1 MTIACVL
8 AILTMA
14 SEVKLSAVQSSSL
27 NVNETLTNAEN
38 EVFDVSADGHPH
50 RVSGKPSKFD
60 MDINRVTIIDDES
73 SYQIESSNM
82 ENSTRSS
89 MDEEDSSSC
98 EEDLCAGEKLSN
110 LLDELSKV
118 DEYNVTDSV
127 QIVRSETSNKPN
139 MKTEREF
146 EKKFEMRS
154 DLLDELHRYAKEHV
168 VRIKIDPNTI
178 TGRKGRTFF
187 DEGEI
192 GQKGERKKTE
202 KEEKNERKSDT
213 DCGMA
218 SRTNRAGFNRLVLL
232 LSALFQ
238 GKSTFLTGF
247 GLGFLAFGLKK
258 LLLPLFFGIQIIKS
272 VLLALF
278 LPSIIGSIGNIVG
291 KGVSSFA
298 QSSQT
303 VTAAPEENFEF
314 KDNSDLYN
322 DDYLTRQPVGTLPA
336 STLYDENMMQSQKNP
351 EISSRYSFV
360 DPSYTHANTISD
372 RYYMRHAAQ
381 GFTKKQD
388 FKASDKFFIS
398 EYTID
403 YEIHIFFKS
412 TCKLDVFH
420 EIPTSSLLLTNYD
433 PFYSPLL
440 SRLDAVFYRLGHTS
454 EGCREYA
461 VCAMYR
467 SPARYAPYSNL
478 VSAQLSRELNELRKP
493 ASDNPDVLRFFRY
506 MKAAKDGQDG
516 INCEDAYTNCPTARE
531 DQNLRQNQAMLAT
544 YQDID
549 KLVHARKL

>member
-1 MTIACVL
+1 MTIGRRRYKTMTMACVL

-146 EKKFEMRS
+146 KKKFEMRS

-187 DEGEI
+187 D
-192 GQKGERKKTE
+192 
-202 KEEKNERKSDT
+202 
-213 DCGMA
+213 
-218 SRTNRAGFNRLVLL
+218 
-232 LSALFQ
+232 ALFQ

-388 FKASDKFFIS
+388 FK
-398 EYTID
+398 
-403 YEIHIFFKS
+403 
-412 TCKLDVFH
+412 VFH

>member
-1 MTIACVL
+1 MTIASIVA
-8 AILTMA
+8 AIFLTMA
-14 SEVKLSAVQSSSL
+14 REVEPNVVEPSSSL
-27 NVNETLTNAEN
+27 NLTETTAGMEN
-38 EVFDVSADGHPH
+38 EIIDVIYDDDHPH
-50 RVSGKPSKFD
+50 EIIEKPSKFD
-60 MDINRVTIIDDES
+60 IDINHVTMTDDKS
-73 SYQIESSNM
+73 SYQIESSNL
-82 ENSTRSS
+82 EHNSTRSTIDLDKETS
-89 MDEEDSSSC
+89 SSSSSLSSSSSSSLSSSC
-98 EEDLCAGEKLSN
+98 GKNHRVADKLTNLLKKLS
-110 LLDELSKV
+110 KI
-118 DEYNVTDSV
+118 DEYNVTDNV
-127 QIVRSETSNKPN
+127 QIVRSDISRNKSLIVEN
-139 MKTEREF
+139 ERKLN
-146 EKKFEMRS
+146 KKF
-154 DLLDELHRYAKEHV
+154 DLIDELHRYAKEHV
-168 VRIKIDPNTI
+168 VRVKVDPNAI

-187 DEGEI
+187 D
-192 GQKGERKKTE
+192 
-202 KEEKNERKSDT
+202 
-213 DCGMA
+213 
-218 SRTNRAGFNRLVLL
+218 
-232 LSALFQ
+232 
-238 GKSTFLTGF
+238 GF

-258 LLLPLFFGIQIIKS
+258 LLLPLFFGVQILKS

-291 KGVSSFA
+291 KGVSSFT

-303 VTAAPEENFEF
+303 ATVAPEENFEF

-336 STLYDENMMQSQKNP
+336 SALYDESMMQSQKNP
-351 EISSRYSFV
+351 EIASRYSMI
-360 DPSYTHANTISD
+360 DPGYGHANTISN

-388 FKASDKFFIS
+388 FKASI
-398 EYTID
+398 
-403 YEIHIFFKS
+403 
-412 TCKLDVFH
+412 FH

-440 SRLDAVFYRLGHTS
+440 SRLDAVFYRLGHTT

-516 INCEDAYTNCPTARE
+516 INCEDDYTNCPTARD
-531 DQNLRQNQAMLAT
+531 DQSLRQNQAMLAT